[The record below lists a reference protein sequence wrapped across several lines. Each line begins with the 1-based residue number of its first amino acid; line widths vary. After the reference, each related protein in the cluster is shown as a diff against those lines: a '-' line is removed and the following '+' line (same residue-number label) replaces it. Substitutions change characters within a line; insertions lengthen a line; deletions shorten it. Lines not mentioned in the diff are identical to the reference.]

1 MWLLLLFSVFVT
13 SVAAQQD
20 SPADDAKA
28 LLVQV
33 RKKLMLTVNRLPRY
47 MCTETID
54 RSTFR
59 PKTKLKGVF
68 CDDLAVLRKK
78 TDWRVRE
85 NTSDR
90 LRLDVAVSGRLEM
103 YSWAGEGRFQDRSL
117 ADLVQRGAT
126 STGAFVSFLSAI
138 FGNDAANFTYN
149 GDVSA
154 GGRALVEFSFR
165 VPLDKSD
172 YRLES
177 TVHGAIVFSAIVAY
191 DGTFLV
197 DPKTFDLVRLTVR
210 VDRIPPELNVCEDIT
225 TLNYGSV
232 RLNNAEFFLPKDVRF
247 QAINADGSE
256 LENRTVF
263 SGCHEFH
270 SESSLSFDT
279 ETEHGP
285 PQNAEVR
292 ALALPPGLPFTL
304 ALTQAIETA
313 TAAAG
318 DRIKAKLTSPIKEKH
333 NNVLIPKG
341 AAVTGRIVQIE
352 RHYGGEF
359 ESLTL
364 AFKLETVEAN
374 GVPQPF
380 AVRLESAVRSSK
392 SVDSLEMR
400 QDLGSFGQMFDRED
414 PGVGF
419 LEFQDVSRNFLI
431 NRGVKI
437 EGITAPK

>member
-1 MWLLLLFSVFVT
+1 MWLLLLFSAFVT

-28 LLVQV
+28 LLLQV
-33 RKKLMLTVNRLPRY
+33 RQKLMLTVNRLPRY

-59 PKTKLKGVF
+59 PKTKLKGVS
-68 CDDLAVLRKK
+68 CDEVAVLRKK

-85 NTSDR
+85 DTSDR
-90 LRLDVAVSGRLEM
+90 LRLDVAVSGRIEM
-103 YSWAGEGRFQDRSL
+103 FSWAGEDRFQDRSL

-126 STGAFVSFLSAI
+126 STGAFVSFLSAV
-138 FGNDAANFTYN
+138 FGTDTADFTYN
-149 GDVSA
+149 GDVNA
-154 GGRALVEFSFR
+154 DGRALVEFSFR

-172 YRLES
+172 YRLEN

-197 DPKTFDLVRLTVR
+197 DPKTFDLVRLTIR
-210 VDRIPPELNVCEDIT
+210 VHRIPPELSVCENIT
-225 TLNYGSV
+225 TLNYRSV

-247 QAINADGSE
+247 QAISADGSE
-256 LENRTVF
+256 LENRTLF

-279 ETEHGP
+279 QTEHGP
-285 PQNAEVR
+285 AQNAEVR
-292 ALALPPGLPFTL
+292 VLALPPGLPFTL
-304 ALTQAIETA
+304 ALTHAIETA

-333 NNVLIPKG
+333 NHVLVPKG

-380 AVRLESAVRSSK
+380 DVKLESVVRSSK
-392 SVDSLEMR
+392 SVDSSAMR
-400 QDLGSFGQMFDRED
+400 QDLGSMGQVFDRED

-419 LEFQDVSRNFLI
+419 LEFQNVSRNFVI
-431 NRGVKI
+431 NPGVEI
-437 EGITAPK
+437 QGITAPK